1 MNTECISKINKIGI
15 NHSTKTAMEEI
26 NSLYQISINEE
37 VKNQYGM
44 LHANQLFLP
53 DDSFTSKELA
63 KGHQISCGLFS
74 SHEFQQNYSVT
85 LSRMSLEA
93 AINPFHK
100 NYLMKSFQ
108 KTILAITSKERN
120 ALSEIIHPKVFDW
133 LDLKMNP
140 DEIKLSSNAAQK
152 NLPQLRLHHVLAL
165 VDYCNSQTG
174 SFNCVND
181 ALRVWQMSG
190 SDTFARISS
199 CLISALD
206 EALETLSL
214 HEKFRYEGP
223 AYKGLVLANGAG
235 PYRLAHMQV
244 GMTYVSPHW
253 LSATTRPESSYAS
266 DDSCYSSHAIST
278 NVRDTQL
285 TIVHTKA
292 VKVHLFND
300 ISSIDQGEIMISKK
314 PFEFLSPKTV
324 DAHVLVSGHARNEL
338 YCKMKNED
346 LCAEENTASLRMMWS
361 HRLINFIFM
370 RQVLCFP

>member
-1 MNTECISKINKIGI
+1 MQPILRRTATIQHARPKLLHESYLSRLNAECLSKINKIGI
-15 NHSTKTAMEEI
+15 DRSTKAAMEEI
-26 NSLYQISINEE
+26 NTLYQITINEE
-37 VKNQYGM
+37 VKSQYGM
-44 LHANQLFLP
+44 LHSNQLFLP
-53 DDSFTSKELA
+53 DDSFISTELA

-74 SHEFQQNYSVT
+74 SQEFQQNYSVT
-85 LSRMSLEA
+85 VSQMSLEA

-108 KTILAITSKERN
+108 KTILAITTKERN

-140 DEIKLSSNAAQK
+140 DEIKLSCNAAQK
-152 NLPQLRLHHVLAL
+152 NLPQLQLNHVLAL

-174 SFNCVND
+174 SFNSVND

-190 SDTFARISS
+190 SDTFARISD

-206 EALETLSL
+206 EALEILSL
-214 HEKFRYEGP
+214 NEKFTYEGP

-235 PYRLAHMQV
+235 PYRLARMQV
-244 GMTYVSPHW
+244 GMTYISPHW
-253 LSATTRPESSYAS
+253 LSATTQPKSSYAN
-266 DDSCYSSHAIST
+266 DESCYSPHAIST

-314 PFEFLSPKTV
+314 PLEFLSPKTV
-324 DAHVLVSGHARNEL
+324 DTHVLMSGHARNEL
-338 YCKMKNED
+338 YCKMKNDD
-346 LCAEENTASLRMMWS
+346 L
-361 HRLINFIFM
+361 
-370 RQVLCFP
+370 

>member
-1 MNTECISKINKIGI
+1 MLPTLRRTVIIQPILPKRLNESYLSRMNTECLSKINRIGI
-15 NHSTKTAMEEI
+15 NHSTKAAMEEI
-26 NSLYQISINEE
+26 NSLYQITINEE

-44 LHANQLFLP
+44 LHSNQLFLP

-74 SHEFQQNYSVT
+74 SHEFQQNYTVT

-100 NYLMKSFQ
+100 NYLIKSFQ
-108 KTILAITSKERN
+108 KTLIAITSKERN
-120 ALSEIIHPKVFDW
+120 ALSEIIHPNVFDW
-133 LDLKMNP
+133 LDLKMTP

-152 NLPQLRLHHVLAL
+152 NLPQLRSHHVLAL
-165 VDYCNSQTG
+165 IDYCNSQTG
-174 SFNCVND
+174 SFNSVND
-181 ALRVWQMSG
+181 ALRVWQISG

-214 HEKFRYEGP
+214 NEKFRYEGP
-223 AYKGLVLANGAG
+223 AYKGLVLANAAG

-244 GMTYVSPHW
+244 GMTYISPHW

-266 DDSCYSSHAIST
+266 HDSCYSPHAIST

-314 PFEFLSPKTV
+314 PVEFLSPTTV
-324 DAHVLVSGHARNEL
+324 DAHMLASGHARNEL
-338 YCKMKNED
+338 YCTMKND
-346 LCAEENTASLRMMWS
+346 D
-361 HRLINFIFM
+361 
-370 RQVLCFP
+370 V

>member
-1 MNTECISKINKIGI
+1 MLPILRRTAIIQPALPSLLHESYLSRMNTECISKINKIGI

-100 NYLMKSFQ
+100 SYLIKSFQ
-108 KTILAITSKERN
+108 KTIVAISSKERN

-346 LCAEENTASLRMMWS
+346 L
-361 HRLINFIFM
+361 
-370 RQVLCFP
+370 

>member
-1 MNTECISKINKIGI
+1 MLPILRRTGIIQPALPSLLHESYLSRMNTECISKINKISI

-26 NSLYQISINEE
+26 NNLYQISINEE

-85 LSRMSLEA
+85 VSQMSLEA
-93 AINPFHK
+93 AINPYHK
-100 NYLMKSFQ
+100 NYLIKSFQ
-108 KTILAITSKERN
+108 KTILAITAKERN

-174 SFNCVND
+174 SFNSVND

-214 HEKFRYEGP
+214 NEKFRYEGP

-253 LSATTRPESSYAS
+253 LSATTQPESSYAS
-266 DDSCYSSHAIST
+266 EASCYSPHAIST
-278 NVRDTQL
+278 NVRDTQM

-314 PFEFLSPKTV
+314 AIEFLSPKTV
-324 DAHVLVSGHARNEL
+324 DAQVLASGHARNEL

-346 LCAEENTASLRMMWS
+346 L
-361 HRLINFIFM
+361 
-370 RQVLCFP
+370 

>member
-1 MNTECISKINKIGI
+1 MLPILRRTAIIQPALPSLLHESYLSRMNTECLSKINKIGI
-15 NHSTKTAMEEI
+15 NHSTKAAMEEI

-44 LHANQLFLP
+44 LHANQVFLP
-53 DDSFTSKELA
+53 DDSFTSTELA
-63 KGHQISCGLFS
+63 KGHQISCGLYS
-74 SHEFQQNYSVT
+74 SHEFLHNYSLT

-100 NYLMKSFQ
+100 NYLIKSFQ
-108 KTILAITSKERN
+108 KTILAITANERN

-140 DEIKLSSNAAQK
+140 DEIKLSCNAAQK
-152 NLPQLRLHHVLAL
+152 NLPQLKLQHVLAL

-174 SFNCVND
+174 SFNSVND

-190 SDTFARISS
+190 SDTFARISG

-214 HEKFRYEGP
+214 NAKFSYEGP

-235 PYRLAHMQV
+235 PYRLARMQV
-244 GMTYVSPHW
+244 GMTYISPHW

-266 DDSCYSSHAIST
+266 DESCYSPHAIST

-300 ISSIDQGEIMISKK
+300 VSTIDQGEIMISKK
-314 PFEFLSPKTV
+314 PFEFLSPNTI
-324 DAHVLVSGHARNEL
+324 DAHILVSGHARNEL
-338 YCKMKNED
+338 YCKMKNET
-346 LCAEENTASLRMMWS
+346 L
-361 HRLINFIFM
+361 
-370 RQVLCFP
+370 